1 MSNSVGL
8 ACAFI
13 SLFVLMGPQN
23 ERFAK
28 YKPVEAYEIR
38 PGVLMMPSY
47 SGDGQVCEVGIQ
59 KRNYSPEI
67 IRLDSS
73 LSREEID
80 QIFEELAPANER
92 GPKPTDRLQADLF
105 VRAGPSLTEHIDF
118 ENVSIDISSE
128 TVSGAKNRKVT
139 IDNIAAV
146 VKWKNRKCQ

>member
-1 MSNSVGL
+1 MSNSIGL

-13 SLFVLMGPQN
+13 SLFVLINPQN

-67 IRLDSS
+67 VRLDSS
-73 LSREEID
+73 LSRKEID
-80 QIFEELAPANER
+80 EIFDELVPANER
-92 GPKPTDRLQADLF
+92 GPKSNNILGRLSVVD
-105 VRAGPSLTEHIDF
+105 GISSTETVDF
-118 ENVSIDISSE
+118 ENVYI
-128 TVSGAKNRKVT
+128 
-139 IDNIAAV
+139 
-146 VKWKNRKCQ
+146 